1 MHILTQVLL
10 RPNKRSIKIIA
21 QECSILVFSLIA
33 KSCIEHSLILKLIL
47 SQKPDNIEQ
56 IYHVKCKASCFLW
69 LYFNII
75 DDINIIITDYIYDYI

>member
-33 KSCIEHSLILKLIL
+33 KSCIEHGQLIL

-75 DDINIIITDYIYDYI
+75 DDINIIITDYNNNMT